1 MLRLNADIA
10 TCLENTGNGSGGQ
23 LENKSLTKKKA
34 VSILRVKQQTN
45 RVAHIP
51 ELTLRRTMEMKVKPL
66 GDRVLVKMSEMDEKT
81 AGGIFIPQTAQ
92 EKTQQGIVLA
102 VGDDEA
108 IKVKVNDRV
117 IYDKYA
123 GTTFK
128 VGGEEQLILKNS
140 DILAKIE

>member
-1 MLRLNADIA
+1 
-10 TCLENTGNGSGGQ
+10 
-23 LENKSLTKKKA
+23 
-34 VSILRVKQQTN
+34 
-45 RVAHIP
+45 
-51 ELTLRRTMEMKVKPL
+51 MEMKVKPL